1 MDASVIVAVLAL
13 VSSLGGIVV
22 ANRYTARTA
31 RDAQKQAA
39 EIEEK
44 KLDAASWKQS
54 IDNWK
59 DDVQQ
64 LRAARNEDR
73 VQYENELS
81 KMKSQLEAMDEELK
95 MINRSRAFDRAQ
107 IDAMVA
113 WSRVV
118 IAMMRSAD
126 IPFPPAPP
134 GVADSLPPGRAGF
147 PPIQ

>member
-1 MDASVIVAVLAL
+1 MDVSVILAVIAM

-31 RDAQKQAA
+31 REAQRQSA

-44 KLDAASWKQS
+44 KLDSASWKES
-54 IDNWK
+54 VNNWK

-64 LRAARNEDR
+64 LRAARREDQ
-73 VQYENELS
+73 VQYENDLS
-81 KMKSQLEAMDEELK
+81 KLQSRLDALDEELK
-95 MINRSRAFDRAQ
+95 IVNRARAFDRAQ

-113 WSRVV
+113 WGRVV
-118 IAMMRSAD
+118 VAMMRNAD

-134 GVADSLPPGRAGF
+134 GVAESIPPGHGF
-147 PPIQ
+147 PPIR